1 MRQIAIVL
9 VFLVGWLAGA
19 ERVALARLRVVA
31 TTEDLA
37 YFARVIGG
45 DAAEV
50 RAILKGYQDPHV
62 AAARPSYM
70 VAVSR
75 ADLVLSVGLD
85 LEIGWLPLIL
95 QGARNPDVM
104 PGHPGL
110 LDCSQFI
117 APIEVPPAGPD
128 RSKGDLHPMGN
139 PHYWLDPDRALAV
152 ARGIAARMTQLDP
165 GNAETFQAGLGR
177 LEAEVAQT
185 REEVLALLRGL
196 DPPPLVTYHVTFSYF
211 FERFGLR
218 ATAYIEPKPGIPPTP
233 SHVAT
238 LNETLARLPHPPL
251 FLVEPYYDPDIPRE
265 MAERTRGR
273 AVIVPSSVGGV
284 QGADSYQAVLTA
296 ITRAIAGK

>member
-9 VFLVGWLAGA
+9 MCLVGWSAGA
-19 ERVALARLRVVA
+19 PRAALARLRVVA

-37 YFARVIGG
+37 YFARMIGG
-45 DAAEV
+45 DEAEV
-50 RAILKGYQDPHV
+50 QSILKGYQDPHF

-75 ADLVLSVGLD
+75 ADLVLAVGLD

-104 PGHPGL
+104 PGNPGF

-117 APIEVPPAGPD
+117 APIEVPPAGSD
-128 RSKGDLHPMGN
+128 RSKGDLHPKGN

-152 ARGIAARMTQLDP
+152 ARGIAARMEQRDP
-165 GNAETFQAGLGR
+165 AGAPRFRQGLTR
-177 LEAEVAQT
+177 LEAEIAQA
-185 REEVLALLRGL
+185 RDEVQALLRGV

-218 ATAYIEPKPGIPPTP
+218 PTAYIEPKPGIPPTP
-233 SHVAT
+233 GHVADLNDT
-238 LNETLARLPHPPL
+238 LSRLPHPPL

-273 AVIVPSSVGGV
+273 TVIVPSSVGGV
-284 QGADSYQAVLTA
+284 EGADSYQAVLTA

>member
-1 MRQIAIVL
+1 MRRIVI
-9 VFLVGWLAGA
+9 VVAFLVGSLAGIA
-19 ERVALARLRVVA
+19 AHARLRVVA

-50 RAILKGYQDPHV
+50 TAILKGYQDPHV

-85 LEIGWLPLIL
+85 LEVGWLPLIL

-104 PGHPGL
+104 PGRPGY
-110 LDCSQFI
+110 LDCSQFVT
-117 APIEVPPAGPD
+117 PIEVPPAGAD

-139 PHYWLDPDRALAV
+139 PHYWLDPDNAIAV
-152 ARGIAARMTQLDP
+152 ARGIAARMEQLDRT
-165 GNAETFQAGLGR
+165 GAGAFREGLAR
-177 LEAEVAQT
+177 LETEITKA
-185 REEVLALLRGL
+185 REEVQALLRGVE
-196 DPPPLVTYHVTFSYF
+196 PPPLVTYHVTFSYF
-211 FERFGLR
+211 FERFGLH
-218 ATAYIEPKPGIPPTP
+218 ATAFIEPRPGIPPTP
-233 SHVAT
+233 SHVAS

-273 AVIVPSSVGGV
+273 TVIVPSSVGGV
-284 QGADSYQAVLTA
+284 EGADSYQAVVTA
-296 ITRAIAGK
+296 IARAIAGK